1 MKRANLLAFAAL
13 FLFSGIAAFAAD
25 LTGKW
30 NGEASSPNGSFTL
43 VYDFKQDGTK
53 LTGTVQGPQG
63 DPIKI
68 EDGKVD
74 GDKVTFTVSFSGPQ
88 GDAKITNEGKIDGDQ
103 ITLTAKMEGGPEGG
117 FGPIT
122 LKRAK

>member
-1 MKRANLLAFAAL
+1 MKRANLLALAL
-13 FLFSGIAAFAAD
+13 VLFGGIAAAAD

-30 NGEASSPNGSFTL
+30 NGEISGANGSFSL

-63 DPIKI
+63 DPLKI
-68 EDGKVD
+68 QDGKID
-74 GDKVTFTVSFSGPQ
+74 GDKISFTVTFSGPQ
-88 GDAKITNEGKIDGDQ
+88 GDAKISNEGKIDGDQ
-103 ITLTAKMEGGPEGG
+103 ITLNSKMEGAPEGG